1 MPPSRP
7 YTVTG
12 NRKIAYP
19 QSRVMKNS
27 FPGRYTVHIE
37 LHFEKFY
44 LLLAE
49 ESGGE
54 LLRAGE
60 SVVVLGA
67 STKRGH
73 LVVERSN
80 HTLHVPY
87 HYLELRPGLATS

>member
-1 MPPSRP
+1 M
-7 YTVTG
+7 
-12 NRKIAYP
+12 
-19 QSRVMKNS
+19 
-27 FPGRYTVHIE
+27 
-37 LHFEKFY
+37 
-44 LLLAE
+44 
-49 ESGGE
+49 

-80 HTLHVPY
+80 HTVHVPY

>member
-1 MPPSRP
+1 M
-7 YTVTG
+7 
-12 NRKIAYP
+12 NCIFKKICP
-19 QSRVMKNS
+19 QK
-27 FPGRYTVHIE
+27 Y
-37 LHFEKFY
+37 KFFHYY